1 MSSHPADEKYQ
12 NVPSQQLSDLRFVNE
27 RERPLLAQYF
37 GRAMAS
43 FATHSV
49 QVSRTEASAVGQK
62 VVHGAQKY
70 GFKQVRACGMP
81 RVHGTA

>member
-1 MSSHPADEKYQ
+1 MAAPQE
-12 NVPSQQLSDLRFVNE
+12 LT
-27 RERPLLAQYF
+27 LLARYF

-62 VVHGAQKY
+62 LVHGAQKY
-70 GFKQVRACGMP
+70 GFKQAELSPDLALLSENSFKPKAPSKAMG
-81 RVHGTA
+81 

>member
-1 MSSHPADEKYQ
+1 MTGELP
-12 NVPSQQLSDLRFVNE
+12 V
-27 RERPLLAQYF
+27 LAQYF

-49 QVSRTEASAVGQK
+49 QASGTEASSVGQK
-62 VVHGAQKY
+62 LVHGAQKY

-81 RVHGTA
+81 CVRDAVYLYASFRLD